1 MSVDASN
8 LRVVIVN
15 NFSGP
20 SIGRYGI
27 RALPLVK
34 GLLDAGA
41 RVAVVAA
48 AGSGFA
54 HAAIDAG
61 AEVTAI
67 SMSRFR
73 APQII
78 SAIREAAES
87 IDANIISGTGYFTNR
102 LVRQA
107 APEGAKVVNTAAR
120 IPDSMIESS
129 VKGIVD
135 FVIRDNSDA
144 FVAISNAVAE
154 SLINELGVEPEKIT
168 VIPNGI
174 DADAFSSAAVDYF
187 GDGAGRMPS
196 RDLAERPMVFCAARN
211 MDESKGID
219 VLVDAAVLI
228 LHRNPD
234 SPTYKRPNFCI
245 AGSGPEKPIISDFVH
260 SQALTGRIRLI
271 GYAPLIAPWYKAC
284 DITVMPSRAEAA
296 AVVAL
301 EAMAL
306 GKPVIASNLPSIA
319 EVVVD
324 GVTGIL
330 VEPDNPELLAETIMD
345 LLADPQRMKA
355 MGEAGAARV
364 REHFTEEQMITS
376 YIELFERLIDE

>member
-1 MSVDASN
+1 
-8 LRVVIVN
+8 
-15 NFSGP
+15 
-20 SIGRYGI
+20 
-27 RALPLVK
+27 
-34 GLLDAGA
+34 
-41 RVAVVAA
+41 
-48 AGSGFA
+48 
-54 HAAIDAG
+54 
-61 AEVTAI
+61 VTAI

-78 SAIREAAES
+78 SAIREAAEA

-120 IPDSMIESS
+120 IPDSIFESS
-129 VKGIVD
+129 VKGLVDIVL
-135 FVIRDNSDA
+135 RDTSDA
-144 FVAISNAVAE
+144 YVAISQAVVDA
-154 SLINELGVEPEKIT
+154 LIDAGVDPEKIT
-168 VIPNGI
+168 LIPNGI
-174 DADAFSSAAVDYF
+174 DADAFAAAAVEYY
-187 GDGAGRMPS
+187 GDGAGKMPT
-196 RDLAERPMVFCAARN
+196 RDLAKRPMVFCAARN

-228 LHRNPD
+228 LQRNPD
-234 SPTYKRPNFCI
+234 TPTYLRPNFCI
-245 AGSGPEKPIISDFVH
+245 AGSGPEKSVLADFVH
-260 SQALTGRIRLI
+260 AEALTGRIRLI

-324 GVTGIL
+324 GETGIL
-330 VEPDNPELLAETIMD
+330 IEPDDPELLARTIMD
-345 LLADPQRMKA
+345 LLDDPERMKE
-355 MGEAGAARV
+355 MGEKGAERV
-364 REHFTEEQMITS
+364 REYFTEQKMIQS
-376 YIELFERLIDE
+376 YLDLFERLINE

>member
-1 MSVDASN
+1 MSSN

-20 SIGRYGI
+20 NIGRYGL
-27 RALPLVK
+27 RALPLVR
-34 GLLDAGA
+34 GLLASGA

-54 HAAIDAG
+54 HAAIEAG
-61 AEVTAI
+61 AEVTSI

-78 SAIREAAES
+78 AAIRTAAEG

-107 APEGAKVVNTAAR
+107 APDGAKIVNTAAR
-120 IPDSMIESS
+120 IPDSIFESS
-129 VKGIVD
+129 VKGLFDIVT
-135 FVIRDNSDA
+135 RDTSDA
-144 FVAISNAVAE
+144 YVAISRQVADALIE
-154 SLINELGVEPEKIT
+154 SGVEPEKIT

-174 DADAFSSAAVDYF
+174 DADAFAAAAVEYY
-187 GDGAGRMPS
+187 GDGAGKMPT
-196 RDLAERPMVFCAARN
+196 RDLDYRPMVFCAARN

-234 SPTYKRPNFCI
+234 SPTYRRPNFCI
-245 AGSGPEKPIISDFVH
+245 AGSGPEKSVISDFVH
-260 SQALTGRIRLI
+260 AEALTGRIRLI

-284 DITVMPSRAEAA
+284 DVTVMPSRAEAA

-319 EVVVD
+319 EVVID
-324 GVTGIL
+324 GETGIL
-330 VEPDNPELLAETIMD
+330 IEPDNPELLAETIAE
-345 LLADPQRMKA
+345 LLADSKRMKEL
-355 MGEAGAARV
+355 GDAGAKRV
-364 REHFTEEQMITS
+364 REFFTEEKMIQS
-376 YIELFERLIDE
+376 YIDLFESLIDE